1 MTTDK
6 QTYQVLVRHPPT
18 KSWGIGPTLR
28 VAMQQ
33 LRKAASESRKAQGRD
48 RPPIHAEACVIT
60 FTDAATLELDD
71 FSGMLNGTK
80 GGTFLVT
87 AYPDAKEEFTDGD
100 WDGAVL
106 RKNLMSFVNLKG

>member
-6 QTYQVLVRHPPT
+6 TYQVLVRHPPT

-48 RPPIHAEACVIT
+48 RPPIHAEACVIS
-60 FTDAATLELDD
+60 FTDAEALELDD
-71 FSGMLNGTK
+71 FNGTLLAAK

-87 AYPDAKEEFTDGD
+87 AYPGDKEVLTDCD